1 AAALQSSGE
10 ALGGVVQ
17 AHRSDSRHDQPPVP
31 VRTDRGPLH
40 VVVQA
45 EAVAATALLL
55 EPGCADA
62 AAGAFADERFHPV
75 LPRLVCVEERGLE
88 GIGRHGT
95 PPRADPLDSVAVVAF
110 ELIPALLDGGLG
122 GDLDDAPGLLPRR
135 LLGPPE
141 GDELVDDELP
151 PPVGVELRSER
162 VVVGPAGSTGVL
174 GEDVDLRAGRVE
186 GEPVRAEASGLA
198 CRHRFTLPSVTP
210 GVDIDGTSCP

>member
-1 AAALQSSGE
+1 SPVGPADVDTDPTGRALRGARAALGFAAGRDVGFVDEDGGVPAVPTPGHGHRLNPAAALQSSGE

-141 GDELVDDELP
+141 GDELVDDE
-151 PPVGVELRSER
+151 
-162 VVVGPAGSTGVL
+162 
-174 GEDVDLRAGRVE
+174 
-186 GEPVRAEASGLA
+186 
-198 CRHRFTLPSVTP
+198 
-210 GVDIDGTSCP
+210 